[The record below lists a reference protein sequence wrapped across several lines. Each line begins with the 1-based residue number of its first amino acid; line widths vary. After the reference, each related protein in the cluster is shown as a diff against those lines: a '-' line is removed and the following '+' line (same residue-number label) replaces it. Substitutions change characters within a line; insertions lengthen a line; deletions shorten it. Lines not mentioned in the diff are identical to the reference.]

1 MVKQLLRCL
10 YENNGQTMKRITN
23 IPAFF
28 ILIAL
33 SSPSSAGGNHQ
44 IFDLGDFLLDS
55 GVVLPSAKLSYVTH
69 GQLNADKSN
78 LILLPSAYL
87 GDHHGFDFLI
97 GEERALNPDD
107 YFIVATDM
115 FQNGLSSSPSNTA
128 SPFNGP
134 NFPAI
139 AIRDNVSAGY
149 RLVTEVFGVD
159 HIMAVIGFSMG
170 AQQAFQWAVSYPDFM
185 DNIVAICGSAVE
197 YPHGIVRLEGF
208 KAAIKADAAYAA
220 GNYSEPPTIGLKA
233 GGTHWASWGT
243 SQEWFRLG
251 LYRDMGLNSPEAVIE
266 NYHQLVSSWDANDLI
281 ALASTWQNN
290 NVGNTKGF
298 NGDPEQALRSIKARV
313 LYMPSETDM
322 YFHID
327 ALRQEAQFIPGVQFT
342 VIPTLWGHI
351 AGTGLSPND
360 NIFINQEISE
370 FLN

>member
-1 MVKQLLRCL
+1 MEKL
-10 YENNGQTMKRITN
+10 TN
-23 IPAFF
+23 ITLFF
-28 ILIAL
+28 TL
-33 SSPSSAGGNHQ
+33 SVFSSLCLGGGDHK
-44 IFDLGDFLLDS
+44 IFDLGDFPLDS
-55 GVVLPSAKLSYVTH
+55 GAVLPSAKLSYVTH
-69 GQLNADKSN
+69 GQLNADRSN

-97 GEERALNPDD
+97 GEERALNPND

-139 AIRDNVSAGY
+139 AIRDNVAAGY

-197 YPHGIVRLEGF
+197 YPHGRVRLEGF

-233 GGTHWASWGT
+233 GGTHWASWGA

-251 LYRDMGLNSPEAVIE
+251 LYRDMGLDSPEAVIE
-266 NYHQLVSSWDANDLI
+266 DYHGLISSWDANDLI

-327 ALRQEAQFIPGVQFT
+327 ALRQEAQFIPEVQFT

-351 AGTGLSPND
+351 AGAGLSPND

>member
-1 MVKQLLRCL
+1 
-10 YENNGQTMKRITN
+10 MKRITN
-23 IPAFF
+23 ITAFF
-28 ILIAL
+28 TLIVL

-69 GQLNADKSN
+69 GQLNTDKSN

-134 NFPAI
+134 NFPVI

-290 NVGNTKGF
+290 NVGGTKGF

-327 ALRQEAQFIPGVQFT
+327 ALRREAQFIPGVQFT
-342 VIPTLWGHI
+342 VIPTLWGHL
-351 AGTGLSPND
+351 AGTGSSPND
-360 NIFINQEISE
+360 TVFINNEILE
-370 FLN
+370 FLR

>member
-1 MVKQLLRCL
+1 M
-10 YENNGQTMKRITN
+10 NT
-23 IPAFF
+23 
-28 ILIAL
+28 
-33 SSPSSAGGNHQ
+33 
-44 IFDLGDFLLDS
+44 
-55 GVVLPSAKLSYVTH
+55 
-69 GQLNADKSN
+69 DKSN
-78 LILLPSAYL
+78 LIFLPSAYL

-97 GEERALNPDD
+97 GEDRALNPDD

-170 AQQAFQWAVSYPDFM
+170 AQQAFQWAVSYPNFM

-208 KAAIKADAAYAA
+208 KAAIKADAEYAS

-266 NYHQLVSSWDANDLI
+266 NYHRLVSSWDANDLI

-290 NVGNTKGF
+290 NVGSTKGF

-322 YFHID
+322 YFHVD

-342 VIPTLWGHI
+342 VIPTLWGHL
-351 AGTGLSPND
+351 AGTGSSPND
-360 NIFINQEISE
+360 TVFINNEVLE
-370 FLN
+370 FLR